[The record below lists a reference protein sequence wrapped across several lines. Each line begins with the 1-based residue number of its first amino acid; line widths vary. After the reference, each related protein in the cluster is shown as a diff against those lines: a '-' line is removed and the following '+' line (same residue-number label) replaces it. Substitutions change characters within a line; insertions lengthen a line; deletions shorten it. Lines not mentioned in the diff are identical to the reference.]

1 MNSILLFAFSPTEFL
16 VGITILTVIAF
27 ILGIPI
33 YLVFG
38 LWALGYHVGFGSF
51 PLINMSQNHYGVLQS
66 FSFTAIPLFILV
78 GDLIREAGIAENL
91 VAFTREVIGWIPG
104 VTGNTAIGTAAIF
117 SAITGSNAA
126 TTASVG
132 SALYSPLCE
141 QGYDNDYAAATIA
154 SGGVLGAIIPPSLLL
169 IIYGAAFGVSIVDLF
184 LAGVIP
190 GLGMLFALLATNTV
204 IAYRNDYGVTDEF
217 GIDPKQLLIKT
228 WHAKVGLGTIV
239 VLLGGIFLGIFTPSE
254 SASVAVVYILVAAIG
269 SRQITSIDAIVRAC
283 YSSILLIG
291 IILPMVVT
299 SILIQQSLSDLGLQE
314 AISNAIIS
322 LGNPVLIALVMT
334 VIMLLAGSVLDGT
347 PNMLLTAPMLSGAAA
362 SLGWS
367 PVAWGIIFMMGA
379 SIGYITP
386 PYGLNLYVISGI
398 ADIDYIK
405 VAKAAKWHWAGFVVV
420 WIGVM
425 VWYTGAGG
433 M

>member
-1 MNSILLFAFSPTEFL
+1 MNSLLLAVSPTEFL
-16 VGITILTVIAF
+16 IGLTVLTVIAF
-27 ILGIPI
+27 VLGIPI

-38 LWALGYHVGFGSF
+38 LWALGYHVGFDSF
-51 PLINMSQNHYGVLQS
+51 PLINLSQNHYGVLQS

-91 VAFTREVIGWIPG
+91 VEFTREFIGWIPG
-104 VTGNTAIGTAAIF
+104 VTGNTAIGTAGIF

-132 SALYSPLCE
+132 SSLYSPLCE
-141 QGYDNDYAAATIA
+141 EGYENDYAAATIA
-154 SGGVLGAIIPPSLLL
+154 SGGVLGAIIPPSILL

-190 GLGMLFALLATNTV
+190 GLAMLGVLLAINTV
-204 IAYRNDYGVTDEF
+204 IAYRNDYGITEEF
-217 GIDPKQLLIKT
+217 GIDLRQLLIKS

-239 VLLGGIFLGIFTPSE
+239 LLLGGIFLGIFTPSE
-254 SASVAVVYILVAAIG
+254 SAAVAVVYILVAAIG
-269 SRQITSIDAIVRAC
+269 SRQITSIDAVVRAC

-299 SILIQQSLSDLGLQE
+299 SILIQQSLSDLGLQQ
-314 AISNAIIS
+314 AISDAIIS
-322 LGNPVLIALVMT
+322 LGHPVLIILVMT
-334 VIMLLAGSVLDGT
+334 VIMLLAGSVLDAT
-347 PNMLLTAPMLSGAAA
+347 PNLLLTAPMLAGAAA

-379 SIGYITP
+379 SIGFITP
-386 PYGLNLYVISGI
+386 PYGLNLYIISGI
-398 ADIDYIK
+398 ADINYIK
-405 VAKAAKWHWAGFVVV
+405 VAKAAKWHWSGLVVV
-420 WIGVM
+420 WLCVM
-425 VWYTGAGG
+425 TWYTVAGG
-433 M
+433 G